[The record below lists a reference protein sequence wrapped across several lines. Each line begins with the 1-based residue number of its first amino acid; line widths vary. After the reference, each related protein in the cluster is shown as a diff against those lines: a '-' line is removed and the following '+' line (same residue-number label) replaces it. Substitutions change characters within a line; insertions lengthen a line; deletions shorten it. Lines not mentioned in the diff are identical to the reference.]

1 MQTHSHHPGVIGAA
15 LAIACAVVVHG
26 AELRLEVQEF
36 PGPYNAGDTVIVKV
50 SMADLG
56 GFGAVGFQAFLS
68 FDTGALE
75 FLGGTYI
82 EEPFGLPVIPIIIA
96 NGVEIDMA
104 SGTDVENGQMPTTAD
119 SDLAV
124 LFFEALEPIC
134 LPDVIFRHHV
144 PPHRITDSLG
154 NPVDPLELVFIAA
167 FNDCNHNDVE
177 DLCDIDDGTSRDC
190 NYNGVPDECETLSC
204 PADYTGP
211 AGVSDG
217 VVNVLDFLL
226 MLAQWGGT
234 GCADF
239 WGPADGPDG
248 VVNVV
253 DFLALLAFWGPC
265 P

>member
-1 MQTHSHHPGVIGAA
+1 MQAQSDRRGIIGAA
-15 LAIACAVVVHG
+15 LAVFCATSVHG
-26 AELRLEVQEF
+26 AELRLEVQDF
-36 PGPYNAGDTVIVKV
+36 LGPYDPGDTVIVKV

-56 GFGAVGFQAFLS
+56 GFEAVGFQAFLS
-68 FDTGALE
+68 FDTGTLE

-82 EEPFGLPVIPIIIA
+82 DEPFGLPVIPIIVA
-96 NGVEIDMA
+96 DGVNIDMA
-104 SGTDVENGQMPTTAD
+104 SGTDVESGQQPTSAD
-119 SDLAV
+119 SDLAI

-134 LPDVIFRHHV
+134 LPDVIFRHHE
-144 PPHRITDSLG
+144 PPHRITDDLG
-154 NPVDPLELVFIAA
+154 NPADPLELVFITATS
-167 FNDCNHNDVE
+167 DCNNNDVE

-190 NYNGVPDECETLSC
+190 NFNGVPDECETLSC

-211 AGVSDG
+211 EGVSDG
-217 VVNVLDFLL
+217 VVNILEFLL

-239 WGPADGPDG
+239 WGPAEEPDG
-248 VVNVV
+248 VVDVL